1 MEDNNVRTT
10 EVSMEDSG
18 KEDVSNNLDVNPGDT
33 GDILSTSPH
42 ISKKPVTKK
51 KKREHSNGNGDSEE
65 NGHADILA
73 AIQDL
78 AKSCGELGKKIDN
91 SFDKISAIELTT
103 TETSK
108 QIENLSFTVQ
118 QLVVDVG
125 QHKEILKNTKQE
137 IENLKKENRI
147 LREGVADCKRYS
159 WRWALK
165 LHGQK
170 EEANEDVRR
179 VVITIIGK
187 VAPGLQEYLEEGIDI
202 AHRVGPKK
210 QDGPHRSVIILFA
223 LRRIRDAV
231 WKSAKGSKFLRDK
244 KLRLTEALSPEDRIA
259 REKLWPLVK
268 KAREEGKK
276 ASFLGPLAL
285 IDGKKINCADI
296 D

>member
-1 MEDNNVRTT
+1 MEDNSNVSTT
-10 EVSMEDSG
+10 DVSMEDSG
-18 KEDVSNNLDVNPGDT
+18 KEDMSTKLDVNPGERA
-33 GDILSTSPH
+33 GDSLSTSTH
-42 ISKKPVTKK
+42 ISKKPALKK
-51 KKREHSNGNGDSEE
+51 KKHGHSNGNGDSEE

-78 AKSCGELGKKIDN
+78 AKSCE
-91 SFDKISAIELTT
+91 
-103 TETSK
+103 
-108 QIENLSFTVQ
+108 V
-118 QLVVDVG
+118 
-125 QHKEILKNTKQE
+125 LKNTKQE

-147 LREGVADCKRYS
+147 LREGVAECKRYS

-165 LHGQK
+165 LHGLK

-179 VVITIIGK
+179 LVITVIGK
-187 VAPGLQEYLEEGIDI
+187 VTPGLQEYLEEGIDI

-210 QDGPHRSVIILFA
+210 QDGPQTPHRSVIILFA
-223 LRRIRDAV
+223 LLRIRDAV
-231 WKSAKGSKFLRDK
+231 WKSAKGSRFLCDK

-276 ASFLGPLAL
+276 AYFLGPLAL
-285 IDGKKINCADI
+285 IDGIKINYADI